1 MAFFS
6 GFFFCVC
13 AALRDDLYF
22 EVGSLLALS
31 LVHGGPPVAFFS
43 HALYYSLFHYPTD
56 YKFTAEDLGDV
67 KLANTVKKVGLRAYH
82 YSKDS

>member
-1 MAFFS
+1 MLVFL
-6 GFFFCVC
+6 C

-22 EVGSLLALS
+22 EMGSLLALS

-67 KLANTVKKVGLRAYH
+67 TLIHTVKKVSFTVYC
-82 YSKDS
+82 YSKVL

>member
-1 MAFFS
+1 MPVFL
-6 GFFFCVC
+6 C

-67 KLANTVKKVGLRAYH
+67 PLTHTVKNVSLTVYCFIAL
-82 YSKDS
+82 